1 MQHRR
6 RRDSRVLSS
15 ASRIA
20 RIRRLLI
27 CTPTK
32 WPGVGQTSSTH
43 EVWNHGCG
51 FRPRTYQPDCVTQ
64 AREIGRLTSENSPA
78 LKVDACIRRLRVR
91 GLLACTTTNHPCII
105 PVGENRVAPKGNVAG
120 SEVGEGRTVA
130 FVTKLGEVV
139 PAAFAAVRPASITT
153 AIGGGVIVSVPP
165 T

>member
-1 MQHRR
+1 MDCSAGCTEIAGPFEIQYGFSLVTMRVKIVKWPAMRHRR
-6 RRDSRVLSS
+6 RHDSRILSSS

-43 EVWNHGCG
+43 EVWNHRCG

-64 AREIGRLTSENSPA
+64 AREVGRLTSENSPA

-91 GLLACTTTNHPCII
+91 DLLACTTTNHPCI
-105 PVGENRVAPKGNVAG
+105 N
-120 SEVGEGRTVA
+120 
-130 FVTKLGEVV
+130 
-139 PAAFAAVRPASITT
+139 
-153 AIGGGVIVSVPP
+153 
-165 T
+165 

>member
-15 ASRIA
+15 SAASRIA

-120 SEVGEGRTVA
+120 ERTVA
-130 FVTKLGEVV
+130 FITKLGEVV
-139 PAAFAAVRPASITT
+139 PAAFAVVPSASSTN